1 MKLQCVECNS
11 LYELD
16 INDRCPQCKSDKS
29 IVVSEIDPYYV
40 ESIRK
45 TSRII
50 IIANA
55 CGALS
60 LVLLLLKILISS

>member
-1 MKLQCVECNS
+1 MELQCLECKTH
-11 LYELD
+11 YELD
-16 INDRCPQCKSDKS
+16 VNDRCPQCKSDKS

-60 LVLLLLKILISS
+60 LVMLLLKILLSS